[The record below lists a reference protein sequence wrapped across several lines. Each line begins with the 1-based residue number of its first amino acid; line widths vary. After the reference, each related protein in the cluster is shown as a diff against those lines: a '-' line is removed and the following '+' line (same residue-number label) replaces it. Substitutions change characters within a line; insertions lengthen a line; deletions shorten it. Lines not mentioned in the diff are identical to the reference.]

1 MIRVQY
7 AQVQLRDWD
16 DFNVITGKSLNM
28 TRYNVTFCNMIELTL
43 VLGLQE
49 CRLHFLM
56 QYVKKCNYN
65 QIKIK
70 STIFKMIV
78 EFFEPK
84 VFFGIK
90 LKF

>member
-1 MIRVQY
+1 
-7 AQVQLRDWD
+7 
-16 DFNVITGKSLNM
+16 
-28 TRYNVTFCNMIELTL
+28 MIELTL

-56 QYVKKCNYN
+56 QFVKKCNYN

-84 VFFGIK
+84 VF
-90 LKF
+90 LV